1 MRTKGPGS
9 IQQKSIYHMSMSATS
24 LIYSSIMEKIN
35 PIITIESMPTMPP
48 PGKTPPAAH
57 DQVRIVGLHEYKEA
71 ALTLA
76 HAFKNDDVAMYFIET
91 GDVDHWT
98 RDQKWDLH
106 VCILEYLV
114 YGHILKGLVTTIG
127 PNYDSVALW

>member
-1 MRTKGPGS
+1 
-9 IQQKSIYHMSMSATS
+9 
-24 LIYSSIMEKIN
+24 MEKIN
-35 PIITIESMPTMPP
+35 PALSPAIAIEILPPTQA
-48 PGKTPPAAH
+48 KVPPATH
-57 DQVRIVGLHEYKEA
+57 KQVRVVQRHEYKEV

-76 HAFKNDDVAMYFIET
+76 QAFKDDDVAMYFIET
-91 GDVDHWT
+91 GDTSHWS
-98 RDQKWDLH
+98 QKEKWDLH

>member
-1 MRTKGPGS
+1 
-9 IQQKSIYHMSMSATS
+9 MSLTSSAM
-24 LIYSSIMEKIN
+24 MEKIN
-35 PIITIESMPTMPP
+35 TALSPAIAIEILPPTQAKFPP
-48 PGKTPPAAH
+48 SAAH
-57 DQVRIVGLHEYKEA
+57 NQVRMVQRHEYKEV

-76 HAFKNDDVAMYFIET
+76 QAFKDDDVAMYFIET
-91 GDVDHWT
+91 GDTSHWS
-98 RDQKWDLH
+98 QKEKWDLH

>member
-1 MRTKGPGS
+1 
-9 IQQKSIYHMSMSATS
+9 MSLLSPTM
-24 LIYSSIMEKIN
+24 MEKIN
-35 PIITIESMPTMPP
+35 TALSSAITIEILPPTQ
-48 PGKTPPAAH
+48 AAKVPSSAEH
-57 DQVRIVGLHEYKEA
+57 NQVRIVQRHEYKEV

-76 HAFKNDDVAMYFIET
+76 QAFKDDDVAMYFVET
-91 GDVDHWT
+91 GDTSHWS
-98 RDQKWDLH
+98 QKEKWDLH

>member
-1 MRTKGPGS
+1 M
-9 IQQKSIYHMSMSATS
+9 S
-24 LIYSSIMEKIN
+24 LISSTMMEKIN
-35 PIITIESMPTMPP
+35 PTISPAISIEILPPTQAKVPP
-48 PGKTPPAAH
+48 TTH
-57 DQVRIVGLHEYKEA
+57 NQVRIVQRHEYKEV

-76 HAFKNDDVAMYFIET
+76 QAFKDDDVAMYFIET
-91 GDVDHWT
+91 SDTSHWSKKE
-98 RDQKWDLH
+98 KWDLH

>member
-1 MRTKGPGS
+1 M
-9 IQQKSIYHMSMSATS
+9 S
-24 LIYSSIMEKIN
+24 LISSTMMEKIN
-35 PIITIESMPTMPP
+35 PALSPAIAIEILPPTQA
-48 PGKTPPAAH
+48 KVPPATH
-57 DQVRIVGLHEYKEA
+57 KQVRIVQKHEYKEV

-76 HAFKNDDVAMYFIET
+76 QAFKDDDVAMYFIET
-91 GDVDHWT
+91 GDTSHWS
-98 RDQKWDLH
+98 QKEKWDLH